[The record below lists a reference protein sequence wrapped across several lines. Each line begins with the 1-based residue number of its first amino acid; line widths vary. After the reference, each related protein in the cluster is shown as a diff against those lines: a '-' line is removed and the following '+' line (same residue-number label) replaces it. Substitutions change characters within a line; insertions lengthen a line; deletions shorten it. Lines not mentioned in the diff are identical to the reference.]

1 MTKANLHRF
10 LQAEPRRS
18 EERIKNGE
26 DDTKLSKAAHYEG
39 AVVFTAHFY
48 VTVLGPLRTR
58 LSTPSQGFHLGA
70 TVVGCFSRTV
80 NCRSQTTHPQTTT
93 PKRPWNTA
101 TVAASLQI
109 IRTALYTVGTG
120 TVSLSV
126 VIVLVL

>member
-48 VTVLGPLRTR
+48 VTVLGPYVL
-58 LSTPSQGFHLGA
+58 
-70 TVVGCFSRTV
+70 
-80 NCRSQTTHPQTTT
+80 
-93 PKRPWNTA
+93 
-101 TVAASLQI
+101 ASLLRRKVFILGRQ
-109 IRTALYTVGTG
+109 LLV
-120 TVSLSV
+120 
-126 VIVLVL
+126 VLVRRQ